1 MAILFFEGLPRAGK
15 SYEAMVTQI
24 IPFLQKGREVV
35 AYIEGLNFERI
46 AEAAEL
52 PLETVQTLLF
62 PLTREDMRPREVIE
76 GGKKVIKDGTWIE
89 KVRDNALHVFDEA
102 QNWWPNRHKASPE
115 LTQFITEHGH
125 RGMTLLLMG
134 QDVKDVLAL
143 WRRRIDQKFDFLK
156 LTALGSSNRY
166 RVTVYKGQG
175 HDEYV
180 KVGDRICKYDSRY
193 FGTYAS
199 HVSDDTDTATY
210 TDGRVNVLKSGF
222 VRFGLPV
229 VVVLGVWG
237 AYSATQFFS
246 PDRIQKKPPASAES
260 SAPVKPSSGASVPVV
275 PSVPSA
281 QPAPARSEPLSPQES
296 LLEDLSSRGRIRLA
310 GLIAHAD
317 RVNGYIEWLDG
328 DTRVVERMT
337 LDQLRQLGVSVM
349 LVGQAARLSLG
360 EWVRVATMWPL
371 EPLGRVSES
380 RTAAMRPAEGFGP
393 SFSVSFSDDSPISPK
408 DPPAVASSA
417 PLVVSPGM
425 H

>member
-1 MAILFFEGLPRAGK
+1 MAILFFEGLPGAGK

-24 IPFLQKGREVV
+24 IPALQKGREVV

-52 PLETVQTLLF
+52 PLETVQNLLF
-62 PLTREDMRPREVIE
+62 PLTREDMRPVQQE
-76 GGKKVIKDGTWIE
+76 GMRKSVQVDGPWLSKT
-89 KVRDNALHVFDEA
+89 RDNALHVFDEA
-102 QNWWPNRHKASPE
+102 QNWWPNRLKATDA
-115 LTQFITEHGH
+115 LTQFVTEHRH
-125 RGMTLLLMG
+125 RGIDVVLMG
-134 QDVKDVLAL
+134 QSLLDVLAL
-143 WRRRIDQKFDFLK
+143 WRRRVDQKLNFLK
-156 LTALGSSNRY
+156 LTALGSTKRY
-166 RVTVYKGQG
+166 RVTISKGQG
-175 HDEYV
+175 NDEFV
-180 KVGDRICKYDSRY
+180 KVTDRVASYDSKY

-199 HVSDDTDTATY
+199 HVSDDTNTETY
-210 TDGRVNVLKSGF
+210 TDSRVNFLKSGV

-246 PDRIQKKPPASAES
+246 PERIQKKPPSSVES
-260 SAPVKPSSGASVPVV
+260 SAPVKPSSGASVPVA

-408 DPPAVASSA
+408 DPTAVASSA